1 VGNAAAARPALRER
15 LGLVYLCAGLL
26 VTAVYL
32 LLPDWGRSIAYDSV
46 GLSAAVAS
54 FAGVYVWRPAAART
68 WVLLGFGAL
77 LFVAGDVV
85 FDVYDFVLDRP
96 TPFPSIA
103 DGFYLAGYPLLAA
116 GLLALIRR
124 ARISDRGALIDAAI
138 AATGAALLVF
148 LLLVDGAP
156 LGSLLGAATSAA
168 YPAWDVLLL
177 ALLAQMFFA
186 GVRTTLSYKLLT
198 ASFVLLLVSDL
209 AYAYL
214 ADRTA
219 YAGAVR
225 ALDLG
230 WLLSYVCWGAAALHP
245 SIREI
250 PVSRRKPERLSGGRV
265 IALGVALAAPCVGA
279 VYGQVV
285 EGRANVVAL
294 AVGSTVIAA
303 LVLWRIGSLAR
314 GAEAYHAALAESE
327 ARFRALTEHG
337 ADVVTVVDESG
348 RVRYRTP
355 SAERVFG
362 YQPGEL
368 RERSI
373 LELVHPEDILGVDR
387 AMAAIVAGPDRSFPY
402 NVRIRRKDGTW
413 AHVEGVATSLLDDP
427 DVRGIVLNS
436 RDVTELHAKNEELRH
451 AQKLEAVGRLA
462 GGVAHDF
469 NNLLTAITGYSN
481 LILDGRAVNETVR
494 RDVAEIAY
502 AADRAST
509 LTRQLLAFSRRQV
522 LQLEIVDLNAL
533 VSRIARMLQRLI
545 GEHIELAVDLRS
557 SRPHVR
563 ADASQLEQVLV
574 NLVVNARDAMP
585 AGGTLAISTADEDDE
600 VRLTVADTGI
610 GIDEETQRHIFEPFF
625 TTKEPGR
632 GTGLGLATAYGIVAQ
647 SGGRISVESEPGD
660 GTRFDVRLAR
670 VPIESTATAANG
682 DSPHASGT
690 ETVLVVEDEDVVRR
704 LVRRSLELH
713 GYNVLDVA
721 HPHHA
726 IELCRVHDGP
736 IDALVTDIVMPSL
749 DGHALADRLA
759 ELRPSLRILYTSGYE
774 QGDLSDETQCGA
786 GFLAKPF
793 TPESLAAKVRELL
806 DAVPA

>member
-1 VGNAAAARPALRER
+1 MIY
-15 LGLVYLCAGLL
+15 LGAGLL

-32 LLPDWGRSIAYDSV
+32 FLPDWGRSIAYDSV

-54 FAGVYVWRPAAART
+54 LAGVYLWRPATART
-68 WVLLGFGAL
+68 WVLLGVGGM

-85 FDVYDFVLDRP
+85 FDVYDFVLHQ
-96 TPFPSIA
+96 TVPFPSVA
-103 DGFYLAGYPLLAA
+103 DALYLTAYPLLAA
-116 GLLALIRR
+116 GLLALVRR
-124 ARISDRGALIDAAI
+124 ASISDRGALIDAAI

-168 YPAWDVLLL
+168 YPAWDVVLL

-186 GVRTTLSYKLLT
+186 GVRTTLSYRLLV
-198 ASFVLLLVSDL
+198 ANFVLLLASDL
-209 AYAYL
+209 VYAYM

-245 SIREI
+245 SIREL
-250 PVSRRKPERLSGGRV
+250 PKSSATPERLTRGRV
-265 IALGVALAAPCVGA
+265 IALASALVAPCAGA
-279 VYGQVV
+279 IYGQLA

-294 AVGSTVIAA
+294 AFGSAVIAV
-303 LVLWRIGSLAR
+303 LVLWRIASLAR
-314 GAEAYHAALAESE
+314 GAEQSHAALVDSE

-337 ADVVTVVDESG
+337 ADVVTILDSHW

-362 YQPGEL
+362 YRPGEL
-368 RERSI
+368 DEHSI
-373 LELVHPEDILGVDR
+373 LELVHPDDAPR
-387 AMAAIVAGPDRSFPY
+387 AAEAIAAIVDTPQGSVGYKMRF
-402 NVRIRRKDGTW
+402 RRKDGTW
-413 AHVEGVATSLLDDP
+413 AHVEGVATNLLQDP
-427 DVRGIVLNS
+427 AVRGVVLNS
-436 RDVTELHAKNEELRH
+436 RDVTELHAKDEELRH

-481 LILDGRAVNETVR
+481 LILDARSVDDTVR
-494 RDVAEIAY
+494 RDVTEIAQ
-502 AADRAST
+502 AADRASA

-522 LQLEIVDLNAL
+522 LQPEIVDLNVL
-533 VSRIARMLQRLI
+533 VNRIARMLQRLI
-545 GEHIELAVDLRS
+545 GEHIELAVDLGS
-557 SRPHVR
+557 ARPHVR
-563 ADASQLEQVLV
+563 ADPGQLEQVLV

-585 AGGTLAISTADEDDE
+585 SGGRLSILTADEADD
-600 VRLTVADTGI
+600 VRLTVADTGV
-610 GIDEETQRHIFEPFF
+610 GMDEETQRQIFEPFF

-647 SGGRISVESEPGD
+647 SGGRISVESEPGS

-670 VPIESTATAANG
+670 CAHPSAATTTNG
-682 DSPHASGT
+682 NAPHASGT

-713 GYNVLDVA
+713 GYRVLDVA

-736 IDALVTDIVMPSL
+736 IDAVVTDIVMPSL
-749 DGHALADRLA
+749 NGRALADRLA
-759 ELRPSLRILYTSGYE
+759 ELRPSLRILYTSGYD
-774 QGDLSDETQCGA
+774 QGELSDETSDGA
-786 GFLAKPF
+786 AFLAKPF

-806 DAVPA
+806 DAVPAA